1 MDRFSHPATPPSISH
16 EDSKKHKKV
25 GTRHILYVE
34 VERVTILLEKVVR
47 VCGWS
52 VGPWHKN

>member
-1 MDRFSHPATPPSISH
+1 M
-16 EDSKKHKKV
+16 
-25 GTRHILYVE
+25 YVE

-52 VGPWHKN
+52 VGPWRKN